1 MKIVE
6 NIVLCTDVP
15 RIHEAIERMFMDV
28 PNINRASMADL
39 QDFQIEGMAVNLWN
53 WAVTNKVQLYMND
66 EQTAKLCHIACKLIC
81 MCDTSLASET
91 TVQRQILMNIKA
103 GKGWMDA
110 GNALIAD
117 GFFYSAMSR
126 LEQFYAILVDQCCT
140 ETHLL
145 IQKVVVEK
153 EVFKVLTYQAE
164 SAVIQGNFQKASG
177 CIMRCKDMLMRLP
190 KMIGYLHVLCYKFGV
205 QTHKQNKYNEST
217 FWLSQ
222 SYDIGKMDKSSIGPD
237 MLAKVLRSLATVYFD
252 CHTGECY
259 TKGIIAINLANKEFL
274 HPDGLFLK
282 MKILL
287 KAEAANVDIL
297 EAVREVLRCE
307 MSIDF
312 CLSIAKLLMDCGRE
326 SVGFVFLKKI
336 CDHFKSSEHVG
347 KAKLFHIDMLLQRK
361 EDLLAREKIEE
372 IIQGYQMG
380 RPLKT
385 ELLGWLHNILWRK
398 AARSFEVKVFAD
410 ALNWYCYS
418 LKFYGFQK
426 TDLDV
431 AKLQRNVA
439 SCYLNLRDFHKAKLA
454 VLEAERLDP
463 TNIFTQFYV
472 FKIAILENNSDKAL
486 QAIAALAS
494 VLKQEELRNND
505 LILSG
510 ISPTSL
516 INLAAQFA
524 LANGQRVVAGKAL
537 EYLAQHSEDPK
548 QALSSLKC
556 LFRLVLPKFSQ
567 MPESENKKNEMNRLI
582 TYFNTALLKLTQLC
596 DEQQNNRI
604 NEDNRINEA
613 HWFRK
618 IAWNLAAQS
627 QKEPMIMREFLM
639 ASYNL
644 SLLCPSDKVILIAK
658 STCLL
663 LATSIDLAQGRK
675 AVTTIE
681 ENVLL
686 NRVLDQIQKCKVIWN
701 HLKQT
706 GTNFSHHSFEALLL
720 LYEFEAKIKMN
731 DPSLDSFLET
741 MWELPHLDSTI
752 LEAIATLAME
762 SPVHYPSIALK
773 ALKKALQIHKTK
785 ESLNVLKYS
794 KCMHSL
800 IFILLP
806 TRPLTAEF
814 CPLKEIWSH
823 FQDALSFI
831 SHNDGYPET
840 EIVWLMT
847 KSWNI
852 GIFMYTKNKLISV
865 EKWCGLALCFL
876 NQLRLLKTR
885 YEIRYYNS
893 ALRNVDFIKLKYLV
907 ICPYAQFHGH
917 VACLL
922 SPSPAIL
929 TKPLWLSLSDTGRVI
944 YGTLSPSSESKP
956 DEITPQY

>member
-1 MKIVE
+1 MGELNFHLMDFKETVE
-6 NIVLCTDVP
+6 NIILCKDVP
-15 RIHEAIERMFMDV
+15 KVHEAIERMFMDI
-28 PNINRASMADL
+28 PNINRASMAEL
-39 QDFQIEGMAVNLWN
+39 QDFQIEELAVNLWN
-53 WAVTNKVQLYMND
+53 WAITNKLGLYMND
-66 EQTAKLCHIACKLIC
+66 EQIAKVCHVACKLIC
-81 MCDTSLASET
+81 MCDTAVASET

-110 GNALIAD
+110 GNTLIAD
-117 GFFYSAMSR
+117 GFFHSAMSR
-126 LEQFYAILVDQCCT
+126 LEQFYAILVEQCCT

-190 KMIGYLHVLCYKFGV
+190 KMVGYLHVLCYKFGV
-205 QTHKQNKYNEST
+205 QTHKQNKFEEST

-222 SYDIGKMDKSSIGPD
+222 SYDVGKMDKTSIGPD

-259 TKGIIAINLANKEFL
+259 SKGIIAINLANKEFL

-282 MKILL
+282 MRILL
-287 KAEAANVDIL
+287 KAEASNIDIR
-297 EAVREVLRCE
+297 EAIREILRCE

-326 SVGFVFLKKI
+326 SVGFIFLKKI
-336 CDHFKSSEHVG
+336 CDQYKSSEHVG

-372 IIQGYQMG
+372 IIRGYQMG
-380 RPLKT
+380 RPLKA

-439 SCYLNLRDFHKAKLA
+439 SCYLNLKDFHKAKQA

-472 FKIAILENNSDKAL
+472 FKIAVLESNSEKAL

-494 VLKQEELRNND
+494 VLKQEEERNND
-505 LILSG
+505 LILNG

-537 EYLAQHSEDPK
+537 EYLAHHSEDPK

-556 LFRLVLPKFSQ
+556 LFRLVLPKVSQ

-582 TYFNTALLKLTQLC
+582 SYFNTALLKLTQPC
-596 DEQQNNRI
+596 DEQESNRI
-604 NEDNRINEA
+604 NEENRINEA

-627 QKEPMIMREFLM
+627 QKEPVTMREFLM
-639 ASYNL
+639 VSYNL
-644 SLLCPSDKVILIAK
+644 SLLCPSDKVILIAQN
-658 STCLL
+658 TCLL
-663 LATSIDLAQGRK
+663 LATAIDLEQGRK
-675 AVTTIE
+675 AATTIE
-681 ENVLL
+681 ENMLL
-686 NRVLDQIQKCKVIWN
+686 TRALEQIQKCKVTWN
-701 HLKQT
+701 LLKQT
-706 GTNFSHHSFEALLL
+706 ENFSNPSIEALLL
-720 LYEFEAKIKMN
+720 LYEYEIKIKTD

-741 MWELPHLDSTI
+741 IWELPHLDSKI
-752 LEAIATLAME
+752 LEAIAAIAVE
-762 SPVHYPSIALK
+762 SPAHYPSVALK
-773 ALKKALQIHKTK
+773 ALKKALLIHNKK

-794 KCMHSL
+794 KCMHKL
-800 IFILLP
+800 IFISLP
-806 TRPLTAEF
+806 SRPLPAEI
-814 CPLKEIWSH
+814 CPLEEIWSH

-831 SHNDGYPET
+831 GHNEGYPEM

-852 GIFMYTKNKLISV
+852 GIFMYTQNKLIPA
-865 EKWCGLALCFL
+865 EKWCDLALCFL
-876 NQLRLLKTR
+876 NQLHSLKPR
-885 YEIRYYNS
+885 YETQVS
-893 ALRNVDFIKLKYLV
+893 
-907 ICPYAQFHGH
+907 
-917 VACLL
+917 
-922 SPSPAIL
+922 
-929 TKPLWLSLSDTGRVI
+929 
-944 YGTLSPSSESKP
+944 
-956 DEITPQY
+956 